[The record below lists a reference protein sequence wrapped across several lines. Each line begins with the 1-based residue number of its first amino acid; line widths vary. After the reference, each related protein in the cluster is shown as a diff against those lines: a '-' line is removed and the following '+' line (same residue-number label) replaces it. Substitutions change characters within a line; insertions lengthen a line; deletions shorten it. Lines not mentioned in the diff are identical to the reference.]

1 MSANVSVAKISRSS
15 CGLLFFFFFGFRVN
29 LSDISSR
36 NVSYN
41 SRSYVMFTLLFLDF
55 KVQY

>member
-15 CGLLFFFFFGFRVN
+15 WTFFFFFFGFRVN
-29 LSDISSR
+29 LSDISGR